1 MAVKFVLKYNVDI
14 TKNNN
19 LILQGSRNHVD
30 GLWDVVLNSSKTSS
44 NKNTNKTQL
53 NYIITKD
60 KSKTELAQYLHAA
73 MFSPAISTIT
83 KAIKTE
89 I

>member
-1 MAVKFVLKYNVDI
+1 MDVKFVLKKDNVDI

-73 MFSPAISTIT
+73 MFPLQLAPSQRQ
-83 KAIKTE
+83 
-89 I
+89 